1 MVLEEEVEEVEE
13 EEEKVEEIVR
23 GKVEEPVSVRL
34 WQAGTFEPS
43 EIKQ

>member
-1 MVLEEEVEEVEE
+1 MEEK
-13 EEEKVEEIVR
+13 EEKVEEGEKVEEMVR

>member
-1 MVLEEEVEEVEE
+1 MEEEEEEVEK
-13 EEEKVEEIVR
+13 EEEKVEKMVR